1 MNDERPSKTAENR
14 GATRREFVK
23 ASVAGAVGLTLGY
36 QASRADADAPK
47 PQLLAPYNART
58 VSAMPTRNLGK
69 TGYRVGIFGLGG
81 QATIEK
87 PNMEDQSVAIVNRAL
102 DLGVNY
108 IDTAAAYGGQDQ
120 WSQKY
125 IGTVMKHRRREV
137 FLASKTHRRS
147 YDESMRLLETSL
159 KQLETDHLDLWQLH
173 DISTTE
179 QLDQIFA
186 KDGAIRALERARSE
200 KVVRFL
206 GITGHADP
214 FVLADGLKRYRFDTI
229 LMALNAADRHH
240 LSFIEH
246 LLPLALE
253 QELGI
258 IGMKIAARGR
268 LLSFWTPPPPAT
280 PTMASEAKRLL
291 KKLLL
296 YETSRLETQRE
307 QRGKLTMKEA
317 MEYVLSLPVSTV
329 VIGCD
334 NLEQL
339 EENVRI
345 AREFTPLSEQKLSTL
360 TTRTEEIR
368 RQALYF
374 RKWQA

>member
-1 MNDERPSKTAENR
+1 MAEEHPVRKTEQE
-14 GATRREFVK
+14 GSTRREFVK
-23 ASVAGAVGLTLGY
+23 ATVAGAVGVTVGY
-36 QASRADADAPK
+36 QALRTEATVPHPAPHN
-47 PQLLAPYNART
+47 PRT
-58 VSAMPTRNLGK
+58 FAAMPTRNLGK
-69 TGYRVGIFGLGG
+69 TGHRVGIFSLGG

-87 PNMEDQSVAIVNRAL
+87 PNMEEQAVAIVNRAI

-108 IDTAAAYGGQDQ
+108 LDTAAAYGGPEM

-125 IGTVMKHRRREV
+125 IGKVIKERRSEV
-137 FLASKTHRRS
+137 FLASKTHRRT

-159 KQLETDHLDLWQLH
+159 KLLNTDHLDLWQLH
-173 DISTTE
+173 NVAQTE

-186 KDGAIRALERARSE
+186 KDGAIHAFEKARAE

-214 FVLADGLKRYRFDTI
+214 FVLADGLKRYRFNTI
-229 LMALNAADRHH
+229 LMAVNAADKHH

-258 IGMKIAARGR
+258 IGMKIPARGR
-268 LLSFWTPPPPAT
+268 ILSGWTPPA
-280 PTMASEAKRLL
+280 A
-291 KKLLL
+291 
-296 YETSRLETQRE
+296 ETQRE
-307 QRGKLTMKEA
+307 WERATRPGTLTMQEA
-317 MEYVLSLPVSTV
+317 MQYVLSLPVSTV
-329 VIGCD
+329 VVGCD
-334 NLEQL
+334 TVAQL

-345 AREFTPLSEQKLSTL
+345 ARDFTPLNEERLKAL
-360 TTRTEEIR
+360 TARTEDIK
-368 RQALYF
+368 RQALFF

>member
-1 MNDERPSKTAENR
+1 MGEHKPTKGTEKQGS
-14 GATRREFVK
+14 TRREFVK
-23 ASVAGAVGLTLGY
+23 TAMTGAVGVTVGY
-36 QASRADADAPK
+36 QVSRSEADVPKAP
-47 PQLLAPYNART
+47 PGGPFNERT
-58 VSAMPTRNLGK
+58 FAAMPTRNLGK
-69 TGYRVGIFGLGG
+69 TGHRVGIFSLGG
-81 QATIEK
+81 QATLEK
-87 PNMEDQSVAIVNRAL
+87 PNMEDQSVAIISRAI

-108 IDTAAAYGGQDQ
+108 IDTAAAYGGLDM

-125 IGTVMKHRRREV
+125 IGKVMRERRREV
-137 FLASKTHRRS
+137 FLTSKTHRRT

-159 KQLETDHLDLWQLH
+159 KLLNTDHLDLWQLH
-173 DISTTE
+173 NVAQTE

-186 KDGAIRALERARSE
+186 KDGAIHALEKARAE

-229 LMALNAADRHH
+229 LMAVNAADKHH

-258 IGMKIAARGR
+258 IGMKIPARGR
-268 LLSFWTPPPPAT
+268 ILSGWTPPPP
-280 PTMASEAKRLL
+280 
-291 KKLLL
+291 
-296 YETSRLETQRE
+296 ETQRAFE
-307 QRGKLTMKEA
+307 RATRSGTLSMQEA
-317 MEYVLSLPVSTV
+317 MQYVLSLPVSTV
-329 VIGCD
+329 VVGCD
-334 NLEQL
+334 TVAQL

-345 AREFTPLSEQKLSTL
+345 ARDFTPLSEDRLKALAAK
-360 TTRTEEIR
+360 TEDIK
-368 RQALYF
+368 RQALFF

>member
-1 MNDERPSKTAENR
+1 MKEHKPVMGAERQGS
-14 GATRREFVK
+14 TRREFVK
-23 ASVAGAVGLTLGY
+23 TAMSGAVGVTVGY
-36 QASRADADAPK
+36 QASRSEANVPKAP
-47 PQLLAPYNART
+47 PGGPFNERT
-58 VSAMPTRNLGK
+58 FAAMPTRNLGK
-69 TGYRVGIFGLGG
+69 TGHRVGIFSLGG

-87 PNMEDQSVAIVNRAL
+87 PNMEAQAVAIVNRAI

-108 IDTAAAYGGQDQ
+108 LDTAAAYGGPDM

-125 IGTVMKHRRREV
+125 IGKVVKERRQEV
-137 FLASKTHRRS
+137 FLASKTNRRT

-159 KQLETDHLDLWQLH
+159 TLLNTDHLDLWQLH
-173 DISTTE
+173 NVAQTE

-186 KDGAIRALERARSE
+186 KDGAIHALEKARAE

-229 LMALNAADRHH
+229 LMAVNAADKHH

-258 IGMKIAARGR
+258 IGMKIPARGR
-268 LLSFWTPPPPAT
+268 ILSGWTPPPP
-280 PTMASEAKRLL
+280 
-291 KKLLL
+291 
-296 YETSRLETQRE
+296 ETQRASE
-307 QRGKLTMKEA
+307 RTTRSGTLSMQEA
-317 MEYVLSLPVSTV
+317 MQYVLSLPVSTV
-329 VIGCD
+329 IVGCD
-334 NLEQL
+334 TVAQL

-345 AREFTPLSEQKLSTL
+345 ARDFTPLSEDRLKAL
-360 TTRTEEIR
+360 TAKTEDIK
-368 RQALYF
+368 RQALFF

>member
-1 MNDERPSKTAENR
+1 MGEHKPTKGTEKQSS
-14 GATRREFVK
+14 TRREFVK
-23 ASVAGAVGLTLGY
+23 TAVAGAVGVTVGY
-36 QASRADADAPK
+36 QVSRSEADVPKAP
-47 PQLLAPYNART
+47 PGGPFNERT
-58 VSAMPTRNLGK
+58 FAAMPTRNLGK
-69 TGYRVGIFGLGG
+69 TGHRVGIFSLGG
-81 QATIEK
+81 QATLEK
-87 PNMEDQSVAIVNRAL
+87 PNMEDQSVAIVNRAI

-108 IDTAAAYGGQDQ
+108 IDTAAAYGGPDM

-125 IGTVMKHRRREV
+125 IGKVIKERRQEV
-137 FLASKTHRRS
+137 FLTSKTHRRT

-159 KQLETDHLDLWQLH
+159 KLLNTDHLDLWQLH
-173 DISTTE
+173 NVAQTE

-186 KDGAIRALERARSE
+186 KDGAIHALEKARAE

-229 LMALNAADRHH
+229 LMAVNAADRHH

-258 IGMKIAARGR
+258 IGMKIPARGR
-268 LLSFWTPPPPAT
+268 ILSGWTPPPP
-280 PTMASEAKRLL
+280 
-291 KKLLL
+291 
-296 YETSRLETQRE
+296 ETQRAFE
-307 QRGKLTMKEA
+307 RATRSGTLSMQEA
-317 MEYVLSLPVSTV
+317 MQYVLSLPVSTV
-329 VIGCD
+329 IVGCD
-334 NLEQL
+334 TVAQL

-345 AREFTPLSEQKLSTL
+345 ARDFTPLSEDRLKAL
-360 TTRTEEIR
+360 TAKTEDIK
-368 RQALYF
+368 RQALFF

>member
-1 MNDERPSKTAENR
+1 MGEHKPTKGTEKQGS
-14 GATRREFVK
+14 TRREFVK
-23 ASVAGAVGLTLGY
+23 TAMTGAVGVTVGY
-36 QASRADADAPK
+36 QVSRSEADVPKAP
-47 PQLLAPYNART
+47 PGGPFNERT
-58 VSAMPTRNLGK
+58 FAAMPTRNLGK
-69 TGYRVGIFGLGG
+69 TGHRVGIFSLGG
-81 QATIEK
+81 QATLEK
-87 PNMEDQSVAIVNRAL
+87 PNMEDQSVAIINRAI

-108 IDTAAAYGGQDQ
+108 IDTAAAYGGPDM

-125 IGTVMKHRRREV
+125 IGKVMRERRREV
-137 FLASKTHRRS
+137 FLTSKTHRRT

-159 KQLETDHLDLWQLH
+159 KLLNTDHLDLWQLH
-173 DISTTE
+173 NVAQTE

-186 KDGAIRALERARSE
+186 KDGAIHALEKARAE

-229 LMALNAADRHH
+229 LMAVNAADKHH

-258 IGMKIAARGR
+258 IGMKIPARGR
-268 LLSFWTPPPPAT
+268 ILSGWTPPPP
-280 PTMASEAKRLL
+280 
-291 KKLLL
+291 
-296 YETSRLETQRE
+296 ETQRASE
-307 QRGKLTMKEA
+307 RATRSGTLSMQEA
-317 MEYVLSLPVSTV
+317 MQYVLSLPVSTV
-329 VIGCD
+329 VVGCD
-334 NLEQL
+334 TVAQL

-345 AREFTPLSEQKLSTL
+345 ARDFTPLSEDRLKAL
-360 TTRTEEIR
+360 TAKTEDIK
-368 RQALYF
+368 RQALFF

>member
-1 MNDERPSKTAENR
+1 MREHQPPKGREKQGS
-14 GATRREFVK
+14 TRREFVK
-23 ASVAGAVGLTLGY
+23 TAMTGAVGVTVGY
-36 QASRADADAPK
+36 QVSRSEADVPKAP
-47 PQLLAPYNART
+47 PGGPFNERT
-58 VSAMPTRNLGK
+58 FAAMPTRNLGK
-69 TGYRVGIFGLGG
+69 TGHRVGIFSLGG
-81 QATIEK
+81 QATLEK
-87 PNMEDQSVAIVNRAL
+87 PNMEDQSVAIISRAI

-108 IDTAAAYGGQDQ
+108 IDTAAAYGGPDM

-125 IGTVMKHRRREV
+125 IGKVMRERRREV
-137 FLASKTHRRS
+137 FLTSKTHRRT

-159 KQLETDHLDLWQLH
+159 KLLNTDHLDLWQLH
-173 DISTTE
+173 NVAQTE

-186 KDGAIRALERARSE
+186 KDGAIHALEKARAE

-229 LMALNAADRHH
+229 LMAVNAADKHH

-258 IGMKIAARGR
+258 IGMKIPARGR
-268 LLSFWTPPPPAT
+268 ILSGWTPPPP
-280 PTMASEAKRLL
+280 
-291 KKLLL
+291 
-296 YETSRLETQRE
+296 ETQRAFE
-307 QRGKLTMKEA
+307 RATRSGTLSMQEA
-317 MEYVLSLPVSTV
+317 MQYVLSLPVSTV
-329 VIGCD
+329 VVGCD
-334 NLEQL
+334 TVAQL

-345 AREFTPLSEQKLSTL
+345 ARDFTPLSEDRLKAL
-360 TTRTEEIR
+360 TAKTEDIK
-368 RQALYF
+368 RQALFF

>member
-1 MNDERPSKTAENR
+1 MADQSR
-14 GATRREFVK
+14 GKIADMKGSTRREFVK
-23 ASVAGAVGLTLGY
+23 ATVAGAVGVTVGY
-36 QASRADADAPK
+36 QISDSAAEVPKAPSGV
-47 PQLLAPYNART
+47 PFNERT
-58 VSAMPTRNLGK
+58 FAAMPTRNLGK
-69 TGYRVGIFGLGG
+69 TGHRVGIFSLGG

-87 PNMEDQSVAIVNRAL
+87 PNMEAQAVAIVNRAI

-108 IDTAAAYGGQDQ
+108 VDTAAAYGGPDM

-125 IGTVMKHRRREV
+125 IGKALEGRRHEV
-137 FLASKTHRRS
+137 FLTSKTHRRT

-159 KQLETDHLDLWQLH
+159 KLLNTDHLDLWQLH
-173 DISTTE
+173 NVAQTE

-186 KDGAIRALERARSE
+186 KDGAIHALEKARAE
-200 KVVRFL
+200 KVVRFV

-229 LMALNAADRHH
+229 LMAVNAADKHH

-258 IGMKIAARGR
+258 IGMKIPARGR
-268 LLSFWTPPPPAT
+268 ILSGWTPPPPEAQR
-280 PTMASEAKRLL
+280 ASER
-291 KKLLL
+291 
-296 YETSRLETQRE
+296 TTRSGT
-307 QRGKLTMKEA
+307 LTMQEA
-317 MEYVLSLPVSTV
+317 MQYVLSLPVSTV
-329 VIGCD
+329 IVGCD
-334 NLEQL
+334 NVEQL

-345 AREFTPLSEQKLSTL
+345 ARDFTPLNEERLRVL
-360 TTRTEEIR
+360 TAKTEDIQ
-368 RQALYF
+368 RQALFF

>member
-1 MNDERPSKTAENR
+1 MGEHKPTKGTEKQ
-14 GATRREFVK
+14 GASRREFVK
-23 ASVAGAVGLTLGY
+23 TAVAGAVGVTVGY
-36 QASRADADAPK
+36 QVSRGEADVPKAPSGV
-47 PQLLAPYNART
+47 PFNERT
-58 VSAMPTRNLGK
+58 FAAMPTRNLGK
-69 TGYRVGIFGLGG
+69 TGHRVGIFSLGG

-87 PNMEDQSVAIVNRAL
+87 PNMEDQAVAIVNRAI

-108 IDTAAAYGGQDQ
+108 LDTAAAYGGPDM

-125 IGTVMKHRRREV
+125 IGKAIANRRNEV
-137 FLASKTHRRS
+137 FLASKTHRRT

-159 KQLETDHLDLWQLH
+159 TLLHTDHLDLWQLH
-173 DISTTE
+173 NVAQTA

-186 KDGAIRALERARSE
+186 KDGAIHALEKARAE
-200 KVVRFL
+200 KVVRFV

-229 LMALNAADRHH
+229 LMAVNAADKHH

-258 IGMKIAARGR
+258 IGMKIPARGR
-268 LLSFWTPPPPAT
+268 ILSGWTPPPP
-280 PTMASEAKRLL
+280 
-291 KKLLL
+291 
-296 YETSRLETQRE
+296 ETQRE
-307 QRGKLTMKEA
+307 FERATRSGTLTMKEA
-317 MEYVLSLPVSTV
+317 MQYVLSLPVSTV
-329 VIGCD
+329 IVGCD
-334 NLEQL
+334 TVAHL

-345 AREFTPLSEQKLSTL
+345 ARDFTPLSEERLRAL
-360 TTRTEEIR
+360 TAKTEDIK
-368 RQALYF
+368 RQALFF